1 MKLLDLKSLLSRSMR
16 FVIAAFACSLL
27 LISSAFPALAVTS
40 SPTEG
45 EAQLNKTLDEAYK
58 VIEEG
63 PRSPEKVQAKAEK
76 GPNAVQGDADIDKMS
91 TPENSQDA
99 TSVPEQIN
107 EFVKGIKGSK

>member
-1 MKLLDLKSLLSRSMR
+1 MKLVDFKSLLSRSMR

-27 LISSAFPALAVTS
+27 LMSSAFPALAVTS

-45 EAQLNKTLDEAYK
+45 EAQLQKTLDEAYK
-58 VIEEG
+58 VIEEK
-63 PRSPEKVQAKAEK
+63 PRTIEEIHSKAKK
-76 GPNAVQGDADIDKMS
+76 GPNEVQGDADIDKMS

-107 EFVKGIKGSK
+107 EFVKSIKGSK